1 MAFKFKVR
9 EGKNP
14 KTGQAMFYAQADK
27 VNPVSIYDFAEEI
40 AHSTTVTEADVK
52 AVITEFEVRLMK
64 HFQNNESV
72 RLESVGS
79 FCPRMRSTAARLPE
93 EFTAANIKGMGV
105 QFTPSS
111 HLKYAL
117 SAQNPE
123 VKFTRLQDEE

>member
-79 FCPRMRSTAARLPE
+79 FCPRMWSTAARLPE
-93 EFTAANIKGMGV
+93 EFTKANLKRIAV
-105 QFTPSS
+105 RFTPAASI
-111 HLKYAL
+111 KYSLRAE
-117 SAQNPE
+117 NPAMVFE
-123 VKFTRLQDEE
+123 RIVEEE